1 MLSIVDASVLL
12 GYLGFLMYLGMRRR
26 ARKQTGDDDYLLM
39 GRQLTLPAFVMTLV
53 STWYGGILG
62 VSEYSYRF
70 GLSNWIVFGV
80 PYYIFAIL
88 FALLLAKRA
97 RRTQVASIPQLLQ
110 QHYGPATAR
119 SGAAWVLVL
128 ATPAPHILTVGAI
141 VHFLTGWPLLW
152 TVPTAALFSL
162 LYVYR
167 DGLSIIVRTDFLQCL
182 LMYGGI
188 LTLFVFAWREYGA
201 PWILVA
207 QLSETHPNHLT
218 WHGGN
223 STAYILVW
231 FFIASWT
238 LVSPGFH
245 QRVYAAKNEVTA
257 KRGILI
263 SVVFWCCFD
272 CMTTSIGLYAVSAM
286 PDLESPKMAYLFLG
300 EHLLPIGAYGLFLTG
315 MLAVVM
321 STLDSQLFLSGSTL
335 GRDLMASTQ
344 LGSRCSTQTLTRL
357 GMAIIAVLAVC
368 LALYLPSVVQMYYT
382 IGTLAVPALLLPVLG
397 ALGLIPKAV
406 PAWALRT
413 VWLTPMAAAG
423 WWMLALEQYT
433 GMPPFYAGVVV
444 ASICWTAGI
453 YSKR

>member
-1 MLSIVDASVLL
+1 MLL
-12 GYLGFLMYLGMRRR
+12 GYLGFLVYLGMRRR
-26 ARKQTGDDDYLLM
+26 QRQGGGEEDYLLM

-70 GLSNWIVFGV
+70 GVSNWIVFGV
-80 PYYIFAIL
+80 PYYVFAIV
-88 FALLLAKRA
+88 FALFLAKRA
-97 RRTQVASIPQLLQ
+97 RRTQVASIPQLLRE
-110 QHYGPATAR
+110 HYGMATAR

-141 VHFLTGWPLLW
+141 AHFLTGWPLLL
-152 TVPTAALFSL
+152 TVPAAALFSL

-188 LTLFVFAWREYGA
+188 FLLFVFAWRAYGA
-201 PWILVA
+201 PWIMVA
-207 QLSETHPNHLT
+207 NLAETHPNHLT

-272 CMTTSIGLYAVSAM
+272 FMTTSIGLYAVLAM
-286 PDLESPKMAYLFLG
+286 PNLESPKLAYLFLG
-300 EHLLPIGAYGLFLTG
+300 EQLLPIGAYGLFLTG

-335 GRDLMASTQ
+335 GRDLMATTRA
-344 LGSRCSTQTLTRL
+344 GARFSTQTLTRC

-368 LALYLPSVVQMYYT
+368 LALYLPSVVRMYYT

-397 ALGLIPKAV
+397 ALGLIPKAR
-406 PAWALRT
+406 PQWALRT
-413 VWLTPMAAAG
+413 VWLTPSASAI
-423 WWMLALEQYT
+423 WWLTDLESTT
-433 GMPPFYAGVVV
+433 GIPPFYAGLIV
-444 ASICWTAGI
+444 ATLCWTLGCRRRA
-453 YSKR
+453 